1 MAVAN
6 KEPERLTS
14 IMKKGQ
20 KQRLCDKGFLGR
32 QFTVIQ
38 KALPK
43 YTLQEIVDK
52 TSSDKSV
59 FDNKG
64 RVHSDIP
71 L

>member
-32 QFTVIQ
+32 QFTVKQ
-38 KALPK
+38 KSISK
-43 YTLQEIVDK
+43 YNFQEVVDK
-52 TSSDKSV
+52 TSSDKSG

-64 RVHSDIP
+64 TFQSVIM